1 MKKYLIIILLFL
13 FNINVFSSDYIY
25 RSKVCDLLGHPV
37 IGCSITNLNSGVAT
51 ISDSEGKFAIP
62 VKKNDNLRFSCLGYK
77 SKEINCQKKLKRIIL
92 KDIYSCKK
100 DSLYNLLDIATRL
113 HQELYGNEPTIW
125 YLYGDHCQYFD
136 VEIDYFEYLDLI
148 KLRKLL
154 NENSYIYK
162 KK

>member
-1 MKKYLIIILLFL
+1 M
-13 FNINVFSSDYIY
+13 IN
-25 RSKVCDLLGHPV
+25 
-37 IGCSITNLNSGVAT
+37 CSITNLNSGVAT

-92 KDIYSCKK
+92 KDIDSCKK
-100 DSLYNLLDIATRL
+100 DSLYNLLDIAMKL
-113 HQELYGNEPTIW
+113 HRKLYGNKPTIW
-125 YLYGDHCQYFD
+125 YLYGDNCQYFD

-154 NENSYIYK
+154 NKNSYIYK

>member
-37 IGCSITNLNSGVAT
+37 IGCSITNLNSGVST
-51 ISDSEGKFAIP
+51 LSDSEGKFSIF
-62 VKKNDNLRFSCLGYK
+62 VKKNDNLRFLCLGYK

-92 KDIYSCKK
+92 KDIDSCKK
-100 DSLYNLLDIATRL
+100 DSLYNLLDIVMKL
-113 HQELYGNEPTIW
+113 HREIYGNKPTIW
-125 YLYGDHCQYFD
+125 YLYGDNCKYFD

-154 NENSYIYK
+154 NKNRYIYK

>member
-1 MKKYLIIILLFL
+1 M
-13 FNINVFSSDYIY
+13 
-25 RSKVCDLLGHPV
+25 
-37 IGCSITNLNSGVAT
+37 
-51 ISDSEGKFAIP
+51 
-62 VKKNDNLRFSCLGYK
+62 
-77 SKEINCQKKLKRIIL
+77 
-92 KDIYSCKK
+92 
-100 DSLYNLLDIATRL
+100 RL
-113 HQELYGNEPTIW
+113 HRELYSKEPTIW

>member
-13 FNINVFSSDYIY
+13 FNINVFASDYIY
-25 RSKVCDLLGHPV
+25 RSKVCDLLGHPI
-37 IGCSITNLNSGVAT
+37 IGCSITNLNSGVVT
-51 ISDSEGKFAIP
+51 LSDSEGKFAIS
-62 VKKNDNLRFSCLGYK
+62 VKKNDNLRFSHLSYK

-92 KDIYSCKK
+92 KDIESYKK
-100 DSLYNLLDIATRL
+100 DSLYNLLDIAMRL
-113 HQELYGNEPTIW
+113 HRELYGKEPTIW

>member
-13 FNINVFSSDYIY
+13 FNIHVFASDYIH

-37 IGCSITNLNSGVAT
+37 IGCQITNLSSGVTT
-51 ISDSEGKFAIP
+51 ISDSEGKFAIS
-62 VKKNDNLRFSCLGYK
+62 VEKYNTLRFSCLGYK
-77 SKEINCQKKLKRIIL
+77 SKEIDCEKKLKRIIL
-92 KDIYSCKK
+92 KDINSCKK
-100 DSLYNLLDIATRL
+100 DSLYNLINIATRL
-113 HQELYGNEPTIW
+113 QRELYGNKPTIV
-125 YLYGDHCQYFD
+125 YLYGDDCRHFD

-162 KK
+162 K

>member
-13 FNINVFSSDYIY
+13 FNINVFASDYIY

-37 IGCSITNLNSGVAT
+37 IGCQITNLNSGVVVF
-51 ISDSEGKFAIP
+51 SDSEGKFAIS
-62 VKKNDNLRFSCLGYK
+62 VKKNDNLRFLCLGYK

-92 KDIYSCKK
+92 KDIDSCKK
-100 DSLYNLLDIATRL
+100 DSLYNLLDIASRL
-113 HQELYGNEPTIW
+113 QRELYGNKPTIW
-125 YLYGDHCQYFD
+125 YLYDDRCQYFD

>member
-13 FNINVFSSDYIY
+13 FNINVFALDYIY

-51 ISDSEGKFAIP
+51 ISDSEGKFAIS
-62 VKKNDNLRFSCLGYK
+62 VKKDDNLRFSYLGYK
-77 SKEINCQKKLKRIIL
+77 SKEINCQKTLKRIIL
-92 KDIYSCKK
+92 KDIDSCKK
-100 DSLYNLLDIATRL
+100 DSLYNLLNIASRL
-113 HQELYGNEPTIW
+113 QRELYGNKPTIW
-125 YLYGDHCQYFD
+125 YLYGDNCLYFD
-136 VEIDYFEYLDLI
+136 VEINYLEYIDLI

-162 KK
+162 K